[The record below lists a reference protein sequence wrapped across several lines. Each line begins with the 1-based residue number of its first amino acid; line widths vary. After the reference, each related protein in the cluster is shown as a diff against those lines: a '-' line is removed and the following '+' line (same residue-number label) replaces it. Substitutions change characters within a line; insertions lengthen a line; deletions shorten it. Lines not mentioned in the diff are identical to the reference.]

1 MDEKKCPEKPEK
13 MDEKKCADEFEELM
27 EDMMNL
33 VYNEEGLLGRF
44 ALSDKPVPTDP
55 TGDECTCAS
64 IKNYPRDTR
73 RPREKSREAPERLD
87 PQPAPVSDKFFGGLK

>member
-1 MDEKKCPEKPEK
+1 MDEKKCPDE
-13 MDEKKCADEFEELM
+13 MDVKKCMEEFEELM

-33 VYNEEGLLGRF
+33 VYNGEGVLGNF
-44 ALSDKPVPTDP
+44 ALSDKPVPSDP

-73 RPREKSREAPERLD
+73 RLREKSRQAPTEKQAD
-87 PQPAPVSDKFFGGLK
+87 SFPMPKAFFKNL